1 MGDLNHIYLIFDN
14 SEMVLV
20 DIFEIHKIPDSLRQ
34 VLSEIVNGDFFEIY
48 KIPNSIKSLM
58 RCNLA

>member
-1 MGDLNHIYLIFDN
+1 MSDLNHIYLIFDN

-20 DIFEIHKIPDSLRQ
+20 DIFEIHKIRQ